1 MSNTNF
7 TFDKDV
13 LSKSNQSDC
22 VDTNGIVRNGLV
34 YMIYRNKDDNPVK
47 IIGFPAE
54 WVRFIKGEEG
64 HGRDEWRYL
73 LVCNDKPYVALT
85 DRMIVQANQNLEDFG
100 VPVDLL
106 RIGHRTISEYQKILS
121 DNNINIDN

>member
-47 IIGFPAE
+47 IIVF
-54 WVRFIKGEEG
+54 K
-64 HGRDEWRYL
+64 
-73 LVCNDKPYVALT
+73 
-85 DRMIVQANQNLEDFG
+85 QARKSLNLDSW
-100 VPVDLL
+100 D
-106 RIGHRTISEYQKILS
+106 
-121 DNNINIDN
+121 